1 MSERYNA
8 KEIEAKWQAYWE
20 ADGAFRADV
29 DSLRPKYY
37 VLEMFPY
44 PSGNIH
50 MGHVRNYTMGDVVA
64 RYKRARGFNVMHP
77 MGWDAFGLPAENAA
91 MERRVHPGEWTYANI
106 ATMRRQLKS
115 MGLSLDWQRE
125 IATCHPGYYVHQ
137 QRMFIDFLKA
147 GLAYRKESWVN
158 WDPVDNTVLAN
169 EQVIEGKGWRS
180 GAVVEKRLLSQ
191 WFFRIT
197 AYADELLQALDGLAR
212 WPDKV
217 RLMQGNWIGRSTGA
231 RIFFP
236 LLGDSRGGDAAERLE
251 VYTTRP
257 DTLFG
262 ASFCAL
268 SPNHP
273 LSVELAREN
282 PAIAD
287 FAEQCNRL
295 GTGEEAIETAEKIG
309 IDTGLRAGHPFIEGC
324 ELPVY
329 VANFVLMDYG
339 TGAIFGCPAHDQ
351 RDLEFARKYELPV
364 IPVVCPPGSDAGS
377 FEIGAEAFTDDG
389 TMINSRFLDGL
400 DVQTA
405 IATVNERLASTGFG
419 EATINFRLRDW
430 GISRQ
435 RYWGCPI
442 PVVHCPDCG
451 VVAVPYDELP
461 VRLPDDVAF
470 DAPGN
475 PLDSHTEWRD
485 VPCPSCGAAARRD
498 TDTMDTFV
506 DSSWYYARFCSPR
519 RDEPVVADDVGQ
531 WLPVDQYIG
540 GVEHAVLHLLYS
552 RFFMRAMKHC
562 GYVTIDEP
570 FAGLFTQGMVCHET
584 YRDAAGNWL
593 YPEQVKPDGKGAMV
607 GIEDGAPVEVG
618 RSVSMS
624 KSKRNTVDPEQIIET
639 YGADT
644 ARLFMLSDSPPERD
658 LEWSD
663 TGIKGAW
670 RYLDTLWRMVGEFG
684 DKSEAGG
691 SRGGDPTDAAGD
703 GADLAAQRAIH
714 RTIEGV
720 TGDLEKFHFN
730 RAVARI
736 RQLTNTLGEMDSHDD
751 AAGRAYRQGLEIV
764 LRLLAPMTP
773 HICAELWRHLGKQ
786 NSLLDMDWP
795 LAEAEYLVEDS
806 VTVPV
811 QVNGK
816 KRATI
821 ELPSDH
827 DEANAESAAL
837 ANESVQRA
845 IAGKAVRKVI
855 VVQGKI
861 INVVV

>member
-1 MSERYNA
+1 TRWQ
-8 KEIEAKWQAYWE
+8 KEW
-20 ADGAFRADV
+20 
-29 DSLRPKYY
+29 LRQGLDQTPNPGTNQKTFYA
-37 VLEMFPY
+37 LSMFPY
-44 PSGNIH
+44 PSGTLH

-519 RDEPVVADDVGQ
+519 RDEPVAADDVGQ
-531 WLPVDQYIG
+531 WLPVDQYI
-540 GVEHAVLHLLYS
+540 
-552 RFFMRAMKHC
+552 
-562 GYVTIDEP
+562 
-570 FAGLFTQGMVCHET
+570 
-584 YRDAAGNWL
+584 
-593 YPEQVKPDGKGAMV
+593 
-607 GIEDGAPVEVG
+607 
-618 RSVSMS
+618 
-624 KSKRNTVDPEQIIET
+624 
-639 YGADT
+639 
-644 ARLFMLSDSPPERD
+644 
-658 LEWSD
+658 
-663 TGIKGAW
+663 
-670 RYLDTLWRMVGEFG
+670 
-684 DKSEAGG
+684 
-691 SRGGDPTDAAGD
+691 
-703 GADLAAQRAIH
+703 
-714 RTIEGV
+714 
-720 TGDLEKFHFN
+720 
-730 RAVARI
+730 
-736 RQLTNTLGEMDSHDD
+736 
-751 AAGRAYRQGLEIV
+751 
-764 LRLLAPMTP
+764 
-773 HICAELWRHLGKQ
+773 
-786 NSLLDMDWP
+786 
-795 LAEAEYLVEDS
+795 
-806 VTVPV
+806 
-811 QVNGK
+811 
-816 KRATI
+816 
-821 ELPSDH
+821 
-827 DEANAESAAL
+827 
-837 ANESVQRA
+837 
-845 IAGKAVRKVI
+845 
-855 VVQGKI
+855 
-861 INVVV
+861 